1 MTTKEELIEKLRGG
15 GQITVED
22 LESLGPPRKKD
33 PSKRPAKVC
42 SPKYAVAKAKK
53 GEKLNKW
60 ELEDLAQSPA
70 HAVEYAQF
78 TGVRFPECETHLLLD
93 NTSGLITTYFIEVV
107 KERDERFEEWLL
119 KEEGGA
125 ECIPQYCMEVLK
137 SRWKEGE
144 EAILKIED
152 NWNRG
157 IDADYALGYQK
168 EMIRGA
174 WGKLERVLLSR
185 KNEVCNRKSALR
197 TYFENC
203 AGKRD
208 EGTESRLLKFN
219 NTSAIFMYARHCVG
233 GKLPEALHNKMILS
247 GKKSAKNYL
256 RWLASRKKMLGAYL
270 ATLSEEERAELI
282 GSFPETIQTG
292 G

>member
-1 MTTKEELIEKLRGG
+1 MTTKEELIEKLRAG

-42 SPKYAVAKAKK
+42 SPKYAVAKVKK

-60 ELEDLAQSPA
+60 ELEDLAQSPE

-78 TGVRFPECETHLLLD
+78 TGVRFPECEPYLFAL
-93 NTSGLITTYFIEVV
+93 NKEVATYFLDVV
-107 KERDERFEEWLL
+107 KERDERFEAWLL
-119 KEEGGA
+119 KDEDGPEN
-125 ECIPQYCMEVLK
+125 IQRYCTEVLK

-168 EMIRGA
+168 ELIRGA

-185 KNEVCNRKSALR
+185 KNEVSNRKSALK

-219 NTSAIFMYARHCVG
+219 NTNAIFLYARHCVG

-256 RWLASRKKMLGAYL
+256 RWLASRKKMLEAYL